1 MPHYNLKIHNKIL
14 CKKQKKLSSHIK
26 NIIKLSSDI
35 IQLIVKYTSNVSLD
49 EYFDETSTKFEDLN
63 TEPII

>member
-1 MPHYNLKIHNKIL
+1 MQKAKKIIITY
-14 CKKQKKLSSHIK
+14 KK
-26 NIIKLSSDI
+26 IIKLSSDI

>member
-14 CKKQKKLSSHIK
+14 YKKQKKLSSHIK

-35 IQLIVKYTSNVSLD
+35 IQLIVKYTSNVSLE
-49 EYFDETSTKFEDLN
+49 EYFDETLTKFEDLP
-63 TEPII
+63 TM

>member
-14 CKKQKKLSSHIK
+14 YKKQKKLSSHIK

-35 IQLIVKYTSNVSLD
+35 IQLIVKYTSNVSLE
-49 EYFDETSTKFEDLN
+49 EYFDETLTKFEDLN